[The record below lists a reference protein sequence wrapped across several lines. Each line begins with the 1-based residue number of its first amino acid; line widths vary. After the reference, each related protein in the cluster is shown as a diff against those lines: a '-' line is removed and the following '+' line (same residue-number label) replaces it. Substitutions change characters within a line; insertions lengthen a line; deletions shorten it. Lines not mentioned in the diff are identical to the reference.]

1 MKRRRPLLITKA
13 EIEEIERIVDEEDP
27 VKRAA
32 AFREWLK
39 DKTIGRKAEV
49 MSAKAPPYD
58 DRDGMD

>member
-1 MKRRRPLLITKA
+1 MLITKA

-39 DKTIGRKAEV
+39 DKTIGYGRKAEV
-49 MSAKAPPYD
+49 MLPTTKAPPYD